1 LTAPE
6 PIKTTKRRRVNGEPP
21 PPKPRAVLP
30 PEVVT
35 GGKVRFLLPP
45 EAQEGRPPFLERP
58 ARKPRVHRI
67 GGAAYQ
73 SADALEQSLID
84 ELPTLPKPVKRS
96 RSKPVLPPVAHEQV
110 AAFFAGAIEDKP
122 ITLTELIGLVEVP
135 TVSPEEQPGLDAF
148 LDRIDQDMAVIAGRP
163 GILTVPGVPFATREA
178 WMLAAITEMTPW
190 FEALDV
196 KVPPLRVSIGWPG
209 GRGSKAGVVGECWHP
224 GAVTDHVPAIFVS
237 PIQRDPKD
245 ILETILH
252 EMVHGVGMVDHQSK
266 FAKVAS
272 KLGMIAPWTSTP
284 SSPELI
290 ERLADLALKLGPFDH
305 SAVNRG
311 QGLLGT
317 DPERPPVQGTRML
330 KCVCEVCG
338 YTART
343 TRMWLDLSGAPLCPA
358 HNVQMVE
365 ASKSPI
371 VL

>member
-1 LTAPE
+1 MTAPE

-21 PPKPRAVLP
+21 APKPRAVLP
-30 PEVVT
+30 PDAPT
-35 GGKVRFLLPP
+35 GFGYA
-45 EAQEGRPPFLERP
+45 EAARLREATIAKMLKPKG
-58 ARKPRVHRI
+58 RKPI
-67 GGAAYQ
+67 KAAPYQ

-96 RSKPVLPPVAHEQV
+96 RIKPVPQPVEHEQV
-110 AAFFAGAIEDKP
+110 AAFFASAITPVEP
-122 ITLTELIGLVEVP
+122 ELAPFLASI
-135 TVSPEEQPGLDAF
+135 DAAM
-148 LDRIDQDMAVIAGRP
+148 DQVASFKP

-252 EMVHGVGMVDHQSK
+252 EMVHGVGMVGHQSK

-290 ERLADLALKLGPFDH
+290 ERLAGLALKLGPFDH